1 MPTLDWIILVLTL
14 AVMVCYGLI
23 KSRGQKGATS
33 YLLANRGLPWYVILP
48 GIMAT
53 QASAITFLS
62 TPGLAFNDGMRFVQ
76 NYFGLPLAMIVISV
90 AFIPAFSKWKVFTAY
105 EYLESRFDGKT
116 RTLTSALFLLS
127 RGLSTG
133 ISIYMPAIILSTI
146 LGWNIYM
153 TNLIMGGLLLI
164 YTYAGGAAAVAHTQK
179 VQFSIIMGAMVLAA
193 YLVLHSIPAGIGLD
207 DALYLAGKSGKLN
220 AITTKFDLQD
230 KYNIWSGLIGGFFLA
245 LSYFGTDHSQ
255 VGRYISG
262 KNARESKLGLL
273 LNGIVKI
280 PMQFFI
286 LAIGV
291 LVFVYYT
298 LLPAPPHFNSTAF
311 AHYEQSAPAAAAAM
325 HQQFDLAQHH
335 TRELAG
341 AICKQHSSGAPV
353 DDGQLAEYRTSLGEL
368 SRLRTQISDT
378 LYNGTYSPDKNDS
391 NYVFLYFIRHA
402 LPPGV
407 AGLLFAVIILASW
420 GSISAALNSLAAS
433 SLMDLHLR
441 GSRRTEAEELKLG
454 RWHTL
459 AWGILCIGIAM
470 FAARL
475 GSLIEAVNILGS
487 LFYGT
492 ILGIFLVAFFLKK
505 IGGHAVFYAAV
516 IAEVGVVALY
526 CCDIVSFLWLN
537 VIGALLVVALASA
550 AQALTRNRQL

>member
-1 MPTLDWIILVLTL
+1 
-14 AVMVCYGLI
+14 
-23 KSRGQKGATS
+23 
-33 YLLANRGLPWYVILP
+33 
-48 GIMAT
+48 
-53 QASAITFLS
+53 
-62 TPGLAFNDGMRFVQ
+62 
-76 NYFGLPLAMIVISV
+76 
-90 AFIPAFSKWKVFTAY
+90 
-105 EYLESRFDGKT
+105 
-116 RTLTSALFLLS
+116 
-127 RGLSTG
+127 
-133 ISIYMPAIILSTI
+133 
-146 LGWNIYM
+146 
-153 TNLIMGGLLLI
+153 
-164 YTYAGGAAAVAHTQK
+164 
-179 VQFSIIMGAMVLAA
+179 
-193 YLVLHSIPAGIGLD
+193 
-207 DALYLAGKSGKLN
+207 
-220 AITTKFDLQD
+220 
-230 KYNIWSGLIGGFFLA
+230 
-245 LSYFGTDHSQ
+245 
-255 VGRYISG
+255 
-262 KNARESKLGLL
+262 
-273 LNGIVKI
+273 
-280 PMQFFI
+280 
-286 LAIGV
+286 
-291 LVFVYYT
+291 
-298 LLPAPPHFNSTAF
+298 
-311 AHYEQSAPAAAAAM
+311 M